1 MKKTLSILLTTLLML
16 SLFPISAFAADLKDG
31 TYKVPLS
38 MVKYDSDEE
47 SLAASFLES
56 YCYVEVNGNEKTLY
70 IPLREEIESMGQ
82 VMDDSQKSQV
92 EVSYYVDGVVDKQN
106 GKVEKAEKLTNVTVG
121 SEKHSYLF
129 KMPMVIKNDI
139 GLKFKAPGMPS
150 FVNPSAVARLN
161 LSKAKSCDKIVY
173 EEVTTTTTTPAE
185 TTTVA
190 NSEVTTTNSNA
201 ATTENKESSSKN
213 TPIIIGVAVVAVIAI
228 VVIAIVIKK
237 KKDNEYFAY
246 IQQKATENSK
256 NESNEN
262 KD

>member
-56 YCYVEVNGNEKTLY
+56 YCYVEVDGNEKTLY
-70 IPLREEIESMGQ
+70 IPLREEIESMGK

-173 EEVTTTTTTPAE
+173 EEVTTTTAPAE
-185 TTTVA
+185 TTTA
-190 NSEVTTTNSNA
+190 ASSEFTTTNSNA
-201 ATTENKESSSKN
+201 ATTETKESSSKS

-246 IQQKATENSK
+246 IQQKATENNK
-256 NESNEN
+256 NESDTN

>member
-31 TYKVPLS
+31 TYKIPLS

-56 YCYVEVNGNEKTLY
+56 YCYVEVNGKEKTIY
-70 IPLREEIESMGQ
+70 IPLREKIESMGQ

-121 SEKHSYLF
+121 GEKHSYLF
-129 KMPMVIKNDI
+129 KMPMVINNDI

-150 FVNPSAVARLN
+150 FVNPSAVARLS
-161 LSKAKSCDKIVY
+161 LSKAKSSEKIVY
-173 EEVTTTTTTPAE
+173 EQITTTSAPAE
-185 TTTVA
+185 TTTVSNNQVSTTS
-190 NSEVTTTNSNA
+190 NSETVT
-201 ATTENKESSSKN
+201 NKESGSKS
-213 TPIIIGVAVVAVIAI
+213 TPIIIGVAVVAVIAGI
-228 VVIAIVIKK
+228 VIAIIVKK
-237 KKDNEYFAY
+237 KKDDEYFAY
-246 IQQKATENSK
+246 IQQMAKEN
-256 NESNEN
+256 N
-262 KD
+262 KDESETKKD

>member
-1 MKKTLSILLTTLLML
+1 MKKTLSILLTTLLLL

-121 SEKHSYLF
+121 KEKHSYLF
-129 KMPMVIKNDI
+129 KMPMVVKNDI

-161 LSKAKSCDKIVY
+161 LSNAKSSDKVVY
-173 EEVTTTTTTPAE
+173 EVPTTTTAPAE
-185 TTTVA
+185 TTTA
-190 NSEVTTTNSNA
+190 ASSQVTTTSNA
-201 ATTENKESSSKN
+201 ATTESKESSSKS

-228 VVIAIVIKK
+228 VVIAIVVKK
-237 KKDNEYFAY
+237 KKDAEYFAY
-246 IQQKATENSK
+246 IQQMAKEN
-256 NESNEN
+256 N
-262 KD
+262 KDESETKKD